1 MPRRLPG
8 ANSMA
13 KVPTAVKQMMHQG
26 TMRSNWRD
34 DLSVITD
41 NV

>member
-13 KVPTAVKQMMHQG
+13 KVPIAVKQMMQQG
-26 TMRSNWRD
+26 TVRSNWRD